1 MLPGTYMYNM
11 LPCALQTYHSDHIL
25 LNFRQISEDRCFRS
39 ILDLVKFVKTVFL
52 AVFRCFERFLAICYH
67 GYMYDVLLYALPT
80 YHAGHIVLHFRQIGK
95 NRCFRSIL
103 DLVKIV
109 KTLFLTVFPLF

>member
-1 MLPGTYMYNM
+1 M
-11 LPCALQTYHSDHIL
+11 
-25 LNFRQISEDRCFRS
+25 
-39 ILDLVKFVKTVFL
+39 

-67 GYMYDVLLYALPT
+67 GYMYGMMLYALQT
-80 YHAGHIVLHFRQIGK
+80 YHRDHIMLNFRQIGR

-109 KTLFLTVFPLF
+109 KTHWVVSITRRGICQ

>member
-1 MLPGTYMYNM
+1 MYDM
-11 LPCALQTYHSDHIL
+11 LPCALQTYHRGHIL
-25 LNFRQISEDRCFRS
+25 LNFRQISE
-39 ILDLVKFVKTVFL
+39 
-52 AVFRCFERFLAICYH
+52 
-67 GYMYDVLLYALPT
+67 
-80 YHAGHIVLHFRQIGK
+80 